1 MNYRHLF
8 FDLDHTLWDFETNSK
23 EAMVD
28 IFNNNQLNEIGVNSF
43 DLFFERYSHHNHL
56 LWDKYSKGKI
66 KQDELRW
73 KRMWLSL
80 LDFKIANEPLSR
92 KMGLEFL
99 DILPT
104 KNSLFP
110 YTHEILTYLKQK
122 GYQMHLITNGFE
134 KVQYHKLSKSNID
147 KYFIEVIT
155 SEGSNSL
162 KPNKEIFDFALQK
175 SGAAIKESIMI
186 GDNIE
191 ADIKGALNAGMDC
204 IFVNH
209 INAVTEVKPTY
220 IVYHLKELET
230 IL

>member
-1 MNYRHLF
+1 MQYQHLF

-110 YTHEILTYLKQK
+110 YTLEILTYLKNK

-134 KVQYHKLSKSNID
+134 KVQFHKLSKSNID
-147 KYFIEVIT
+147 GYFIEVIT

-175 SGAAIKESIMI
+175 SGAAAKESIMI

-209 INAVTEVKPTY
+209 INAITEVKPTY
-220 IVYHLKELET
+220 TIYHLKELET